1 MTPIAIIRMFRIS
14 NEKDTLN
21 SFSET
26 GEVTQDGISPPANN
40 LKMFYSDNDRWIEIR
55 LDTLRK
61 EPRFDIIK
69 CQSYTEKHNRIKE
82 LVCKLPRPK

>member
-1 MTPIAIIRMFRIS
+1 MTPIAIIRMFHIS

-40 LKMFYSDNDRWIEIR
+40 LKMFYSDNDAG
-55 LDTLRK
+55 
-61 EPRFDIIK
+61 
-69 CQSYTEKHNRIKE
+69 
-82 LVCKLPRPK
+82 